1 MSRAVG
7 GPTVPDP
14 LDAPGL
20 WRDAIDHHAPRTMS
34 PPTGRLVVVAAHPD
48 DETLAAGGYVRAAH
62 AAGCA
67 VEIVIATDG
76 EGAFPDATAA
86 DRAALG
92 RTRRRELE
100 DALGV
105 LGAEDVPVHWL
116 GLPDSGL
123 EEAESTL
130 AKELEP
136 LLRHADAYLAPWS
149 GDPHPDHAA
158 AGRAAAVAAPVT
170 AHGWGYPIWA
180 LAWEH
185 PDQDRIPW
193 SRTYLHVVSA
203 ADRAA
208 KRAAI
213 GRFTSQLEPAP
224 DGGPPILPPE
234 VLRFFDTERE
244 LFFREP
250 RASSA
255 PADRFATLYSG
266 GDGDPWQTHTS
277 WYEIRKRAVL
287 LACLPHA
294 RYTHA
299 AEPGCGT
306 GALTRELAG
315 RCDAVT
321 ASDYTAQAVAAT
333 AEATRGLAGVTVE
346 HRALPD
352 PAALPA
358 GIDLAVLSEVLYYL
372 SAADLDATV
381 DRLAD
386 AVVAGGDVLVA
397 HWRGWPAEAPQD
409 AEATHRRLREDR
421 RFDMLL
427 EHTDAEF
434 LVHVLRRR

>member
-1 MSRAVG
+1 MSGPVG
-7 GPTVPDP
+7 GPAAPDP
-14 LDAPGL
+14 KNAPGL
-20 WRDAIDHHAPRTMS
+20 WRDAIVHHAPRPME
-34 PPTGRLVVVAAHPD
+34 PPAGRLVVVAAHPD
-48 DETLAAGGYVRAAH
+48 DETLAAGGYLRAAH
-62 AAGCA
+62 AAGCE

-76 EGAFPDATAA
+76 EGAFPGASAA

-92 RTRRRELE
+92 RTRRRELYE
-100 DALGV
+100 ALGT

-123 EEAESTL
+123 EAAESTL
-130 AKELEP
+130 TKELEP
-136 LLRHADAYLAPWS
+136 LLQHADAYLAPWS

-158 AGRAAAVAAPVT
+158 TGRAAAVAAPVT
-170 AHGWGYPIWA
+170 AHGWAYPIWA
-180 LAWEH
+180 LAWER

-193 SRTYLHVVSA
+193 SRAYLHMMSA
-203 ADRAA
+203 EDRAA
-208 KRAAI
+208 KRTAI
-213 GRFTSQLEPAP
+213 GRFASQLEPAP
-224 DGGPPILPPE
+224 GGGPPILPAD
-234 VLRFFDTERE
+234 VLRLFETERE

-266 GDGDPWQTHTS
+266 GDDDPWETRTS

-287 LACLPHA
+287 LACLPQA
-294 RYTHA
+294 RYAHA
-299 AEPGCGT
+299 AEPGCGA

-321 ASDYTAQAVAAT
+321 ASDYTAEAVAAAT
-333 AEATRGLAGVTVE
+333 EATRGIAGVTVE
-346 HRALPD
+346 RRALPD
-352 PAALPA
+352 AGALPP

-372 SAADLDATV
+372 SPADLDATV

-386 AVVAGGDVLVA
+386 ALVAGGDVLVA

-409 AEATHRRLREDR
+409 AEATHRRLHEDR
-421 RFDMLL
+421 RFDVLL